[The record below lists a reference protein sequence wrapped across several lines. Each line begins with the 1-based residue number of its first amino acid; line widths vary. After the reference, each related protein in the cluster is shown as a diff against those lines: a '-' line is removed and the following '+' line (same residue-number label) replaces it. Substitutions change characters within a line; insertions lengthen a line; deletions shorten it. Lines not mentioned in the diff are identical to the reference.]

1 MPELH
6 HLPPRGIKGS
16 TAHIF
21 PVLIFLFTTLLVSS
35 IGAASSQREVIL
47 RGRITDVIT
56 GKPLSGVTIYIR
68 GYVESQYDWHHF
80 NSETYTN
87 ETGYYNIS
95 LSHGFYRMAVVGDDP
110 ETLGMD
116 YVPMYFELGDFFRG
130 LSEEQTEIVADL
142 ELYPGATVVFV
153 GSPEFVETGGVPGE
167 MYMGFGAV
175 DPRYDNL
182 GSMGVQTYYYPSIRS
197 FLGLGPNDVV
207 VVSNTPIVLVGW
219 ASGGYYFMEDND
231 SLYYELPQGSANKVD
246 ISKAVMERNI
256 ATVRD
261 KLSSI
266 WLSAE
271 KLSLNGIDVKP
282 EMNDLNTAYDFL
294 NSSRLAFADA
304 SYSQCFVSLRAAY
317 IIYEDILTRITNI
330 GTDATFS
337 PIPLSFLLML
347 SGFGLASVLIERN
360 AMRIGAGTLMSLLLL
375 GFYYYI
381 SPGWR
386 LTDPLLL
393 LNSCISAA
401 FLAIGLALI
410 LPRTKK
416 DIVTPTG
423 VALTSSLTSTF
434 SIATRNLKRRR
445 LRSLMILISIV
456 TLVFGFTVFTSFQI
470 QTAVA
475 SGRPT
480 QQYPGTPPVGL
491 MIVATPGSAES
502 LPVSIVQTLR
512 EDPLVSSVAPKTESS
527 PTYMEAQI
535 ITERGKNITIRG
547 VFGISSEEAKMSGLD
562 AAVVSGHLMLEEE
575 HAIMISARAAE
586 LLQASPGDKVKFVWN
601 TSPGSMTGMVLSED
615 FMIVGVLDDTIF
627 GQIIDL
633 SGQPIRPY
641 TLQDHERVYLST
653 DSVAV
658 FSWNELLDLNIG
670 VLSRINVQ
678 PKNESDIDPLAIR
691 IAGKWRWFV
700 YVSENDEVK
709 LYYYNKVPTLA
720 GGTEVP
726 MLLVLVGLNVLAC
739 TLNAVYERRREIA
752 TLSLVGLNPS
762 QISYMFL
769 AEAGLVAFV
778 GGVVGYL
785 LGLGGPR
792 ALLSMGGPGFL
803 TEKISWT
810 WSVAV
815 ILMAVAVSVAAS
827 VLPSLKAS
835 TIATPKLPL
844 RWKLEYIPST
854 KDSWS
859 LHIPQMISQVELERF
874 FRFIE
879 GKFEEMQLLRTIPEK
894 MEKLDIVDES
904 DQEKDV
910 KKFMFAHSFA
920 QEGSRSFR
928 TESELIATR
937 SRGSATY
944 ALDLTIRIAMLYN
957 YEPMEVVRKAASA
970 VRKLMLQWAAAPS
983 SVRWGQTEEMVKAE
997 GVSIVSEGKTILR
1010 RINFKADKGEIV
1022 GLVGE
1027 GRRALLLAIAGL
1039 TRLFEGTV
1047 ILKGMDTYSRREEA
1061 KRLMGIS
1068 LQGTDPYGELSPR
1081 NNLIFVAKL
1090 EGVRDGEKAVGD
1102 LIERCDLTHCADA
1115 GISDLS
1121 QGDKRKLMIA
1131 QALINKP
1138 SLLLLEDPLRGLK
1151 GDEIKGVVALLTGLS
1166 HWEGITTIC
1175 SGESADELGFCDRIG
1190 GIKGGSLDMIMDR
1203 KGAQVG

>member
-1 MPELH
+1 MSISLTF
-6 HLPPRGIKGS
+6 L
-16 TAHIF
+16 

-35 IGAASSQREVIL
+35 IGAASSQPQLTL
-47 RGRITDVIT
+47 RGKITDAIT
-56 GKPLSGVTIYIR
+56 GKPLAGVEVHIR
-68 GYVESQYDWHHF
+68 GWVESGYEWHRY
-80 NSETYTN
+80 NSYTYTN
-87 ETGYYNIS
+87 ETGHYNMS
-95 LSHGFYRMAVVGDDP
+95 LYPGYYRMSITMDDP

-116 YVPMYFELGDFFRG
+116 YLPMYFELGDFFRG
-130 LSEEQTEIVADL
+130 MDIEQTEIVADL
-142 ELYPGATVVFV
+142 ELYPGATVVFM
-153 GSPEFVETGGVPGE
+153 GSPEFVEMGGVPPE

-175 DPRYDNL
+175 DQRYDNL
-182 GSMGVQTYYYPSIRS
+182 GSRGVQTYYYPYIRS

-207 VVSNTPIVLVGW
+207 VVADTPIVLVGW
-219 ASGGYYFMEDND
+219 ASGDLFFIEDNN
-231 SLYYELPQGSANKVD
+231 SLYFEFPQGSKSTVD
-246 ISKAVMERNI
+246 ISRAVMERNI

-261 KLSSI
+261 RLSSV
-266 WLSAE
+266 WLWAK

-282 EMNDLNTAYDFL
+282 EMNDLNTAFDFL

-304 SYSQCFVSLRAAY
+304 SYSQCYVSLRAAY
-317 IIYEDILTRITNI
+317 IIYEDILTRISNI
-330 GTDATFS
+330 STDATFS

-347 SGFGLASVLIERN
+347 SGFGLASVIVERN
-360 AMRIGAGTLMSLLLL
+360 AMRIGAGAFISLLLL

-410 LPRTKK
+410 LPRTKR

-423 VALTSSLTSTF
+423 VALTSNLTSTF

-445 LRSLMILISIV
+445 LRSLLILISIV
-456 TLVFGFTVFTSFQI
+456 TLVFGFTVFTSFQM

-480 QQYPGTPPVGL
+480 TPYPGTPPAGL
-491 MIVATPGSAES
+491 MVIAPPSQSQS
-502 LPVSIVQTLR
+502 LPVAVVEALG
-512 EDPLVSSVAPKTESS
+512 EDPLVSSVAPKAESS
-527 PTYMEAQI
+527 PTYMEALI
-535 ITERGKNITIRG
+535 TTERGDNITIRG
-547 VFGISSEEAKMSGLD
+547 VLGISSDEAKISHLD
-562 AAVVSGHLMLEEE
+562 TAVISGHLLLEDQQ
-575 HAIMISARAAE
+575 AIMISARAAE
-586 LLQASPGDKVKFVWN
+586 MLHASPGDRVNFTWN
-601 TSPGSMTGMVLSED
+601 TEPGSMTGMELTEE
-615 FMIVGVLDDTIF
+615 FMIVGVLDDDIF
-627 GQIIDL
+627 GQIVELD
-633 SGQPIRPY
+633 GQPIRPY
-641 TLQDHERVYLST
+641 VIQDRQKVYLGT
-653 DSVAV
+653 DQVAV
-658 FSWNELLDLNIG
+658 FGWNKLIDLNIG
-670 VLSRINVQ
+670 GLTRINIQ
-678 PKNESDIDPLAIR
+678 PKNESDTVPLAIQF
-691 IAGKWRWFV
+691 AGKWRWFV
-700 YVSENDEVK
+700 YASMGGEVK
-709 LYYYNKVPTLA
+709 LFYYNKVPTLA

-792 ALLSMGGPGFL
+792 AMLSIGGPGFL

-815 ILMAVAVSVAAS
+815 ILIAVAVSVGAS
-827 VLPSLKAS
+827 VLPALKAS

-859 LHIPQMISQVELERF
+859 LHIPQLISQVELVRF

-894 MEKLDIVDES
+894 MEKLDLVDES

-928 TESELIATR
+928 TENELIATR
-937 SRGSATY
+937 GRGSSTY

-983 SVRWGQTEEMVKAE
+983 SERWGQTEEVVRAE
-997 GVSIVSEGKTILR
+997 GVSVVLGGKAILR
-1010 RINFKADKGEIV
+1010 RINFNANRGEIV
-1022 GLVGE
+1022 GIVGE

-1039 TRLFEGTV
+1039 TKLFEGSV
-1047 ILKGMDTYSRREEA
+1047 LFRGMDTYSKREEA
-1061 KRLMGIS
+1061 RRRMGIF
-1068 LQGTDPYGELSPR
+1068 LQGTDPYGELSLR
-1081 NNLIFVAKL
+1081 KNLIFVARL
-1090 EGVRDGEKAVGD
+1090 EGVSDVEKAVDD
-1102 LIERCDLTHCADA
+1102 LIERCGLKHCADA
-1115 GISDLS
+1115 SISDLS
-1121 QGDKRKLMIA
+1121 QVDKRKLMIA

-1151 GDEIKGVVALLTGLS
+1151 GDGVKDVVALLTGLS
-1166 HWEGITTIC
+1166 RWEGITTIC
-1175 SGESADELGFCDRIG
+1175 SGESVDVLGFCDRIG
-1190 GIKGGSLDMIMDR
+1190 GIKGGSFDMITDR
-1203 KGAQVG
+1203 RCGGVG

>member
-1 MPELH
+1 MS
-6 HLPPRGIKGS
+6 I
-16 TAHIF
+16 AHVF
-21 PVLIFLFTTLLVSS
+21 LPVLIFLFSTLLISS
-35 IGAASSQREVIL
+35 IGTASSQPQLTL
-47 RGRITDVIT
+47 RGRITDAIT
-56 GKPLSGVTIYIR
+56 GKPLAGVEAHVR
-68 GYVESQYDWHHF
+68 GWVEIGYEHNRF
-80 NSETYTN
+80 NSYTYTN
-87 ETGYYNIS
+87 ETGYYNMS
-95 LSHGFYRMAVVGDDP
+95 LYPGYYRMSIKMDDP
-110 ETLGMD
+110 DTLGMD
-116 YVPMYFELGDFFRG
+116 YLPMYFELGDFFRG
-130 LSEEQTEIVADL
+130 MDLEQTEIVADL
-142 ELYPGATVVFV
+142 ELYPGATVVFM
-153 GSPEFVETGGVPGE
+153 GSPEFVETGGVPDQ
-167 MYMGFGAV
+167 MYMAFGAV

-182 GSMGVQTYYYPSIRS
+182 ESRGVQTYYYPYIRS

-207 VVSNTPIVLVGW
+207 VVADTPIVLVGW
-219 ASGGYYFMEDND
+219 ASGDLFFIEDNN
-231 SLYYELPQGSANKVD
+231 SNYFEFPQGSKNTVD
-246 ISKAVMERNI
+246 ISRAVTERNI

-261 KLSSI
+261 RLSSV
-266 WLSAE
+266 WLWAKE
-271 KLSLNGIDVKP
+271 LSLNGIDAKP
-282 EMNDLNTAYDFL
+282 EMNDLNTAFDFL
-294 NSSRLAFADA
+294 NSSRLAFAEA
-304 SYSQCFVSLRAAY
+304 SYSQSYVSLRAAY
-317 IIYEDILTRITNI
+317 IIYEDIITRVSNI
-330 GTDATFS
+330 STDATFS

-347 SGFGLASVLIERN
+347 SGFGLSSVLIERN
-360 AMRIGAGTLMSLLLL
+360 AMRIGAGAFISLLLL

-410 LPRTKK
+410 LPRTRR

-445 LRSLMILISIV
+445 LRSLLILISIV
-456 TLVFGFTVFTSFQI
+456 TLVFGFTVFTSFQM

-480 QQYPGTPPVGL
+480 TPYPGTPPAGL
-491 MIVATPGSAES
+491 MITPPPSQSPS
-502 LPVSIVQTLR
+502 LPVSVVDALG
-512 EDPLVSSVAPKTESS
+512 EDPRVSSVAPKAESS
-527 PTYMEAQI
+527 PTFMEALI
-535 ITERGKNITIRG
+535 ITERGDNITIRG
-547 VFGISSEEAKMSGLD
+547 VLGISSVEAKMSHLD
-562 AAVVSGHLMLEEE
+562 TAVVSGHLLLEEE
-575 HAIMISARAAE
+575 QAIMISTRAAE
-586 LLQASPGDKVKFVWN
+586 RLHASPGDRVKFVWN
-601 TSPGSMTGMVLSED
+601 TEPGSMTGMELSED
-615 FMIVGVLDDTIF
+615 FMIVGVLDDDIF
-627 GQIIDL
+627 GQIVEL
-633 SGQPIRPY
+633 NGQPIRPY
-641 TLQDHERVYLST
+641 IVQDRQIVYLST
-653 DSVAV
+653 DSVAI
-658 FSWNELLDLNIG
+658 FSWNKLLDLNIG
-670 VLSRINVQ
+670 DLTRINIQ
-678 PKNESDIDPLAIR
+678 PKNESDTVPIAIQF
-691 IAGKWRWFV
+691 AGKWRWFV
-700 YVSENDEVK
+700 YASVGGEVK
-709 LYYYNKVPTLA
+709 LFYYNKVPTLA

-792 ALLSMGGPGFL
+792 AMLSMGGPGFL

-815 ILMAVAVSVAAS
+815 ILMAVAVSVGAS
-827 VLPSLKAS
+827 VLPALKAS

-859 LHIPQMISQVELERF
+859 LHIPQMISQVELVRF

-910 KKFMFAHSFA
+910 RKFMFAHSFA

-928 TESELIATR
+928 TENELIATR
-937 SRGSATY
+937 GRGSSTY

-983 SVRWGQTEEMVKAE
+983 SERWGQTEEVVRAE
-997 GVSIVSEGKTILR
+997 GVSVVSGGKAILR
-1010 RINFKADKGEIV
+1010 RINLNVNSGEIV

-1039 TRLFEGTV
+1039 TKLFEGSV
-1047 ILKGMDTYSRREEA
+1047 LLRGMDTYSKREEA
-1061 KRLMGIS
+1061 KRMMGIF

-1081 NNLIFVAKL
+1081 KNLIFVARL
-1090 EGVRDGEKAVGD
+1090 EGVSDGEKAVDD
-1102 LIERCDLTHCADA
+1102 LIERCGLKHCADA
-1115 GISDLS
+1115 GISDLTH
-1121 QGDKRKLMIA
+1121 GDKRKLMIA

-1151 GDEIKGVVALLTGLS
+1151 GEEVKDVVALLTGLS
-1166 HWEGITTIC
+1166 RWEGITTIC
-1175 SGESADELGFCDRIG
+1175 SGESVDELGFCDRIG
-1190 GIKGGSLDMIMDR
+1190 GIKGGSFDMITER
-1203 KGAQVG
+1203 RGVQIG